1 MSEPNFNKL
10 VFFDTET
17 TGFKPPFII
26 SLAFIAYENGKRSK
40 VGYYVCNPEIHI
52 PYGASKVNGF
62 YDEDVADKPKFW
74 EIWGD
79 IQYHFEDAIYIA
91 HNCRFD
97 ESSLTKTLQ
106 RYDIPI
112 PKHWTCDTV
121 ENAKALI
128 PSTEVENYKL
138 NTLCDY
144 FGISLE
150 NHHIASFDTI
160 ACLRIYN
167 KLVELSNGNLI
178 IRDEV
183 LPN

>member
-17 TGFKPPFII
+17 TGFKPPYII
-26 SLAFIAYENGKRSK
+26 SIAMIAYENGKRTCAK
-40 VGYYVCNPEIHI
+40 YLVCNPDYPIT
-52 PYGASKVNGF
+52 YGASKVNGF
-62 YDEDVADKPKFW
+62 TNESVQDLEEFPA
-74 EIWGD
+74 IWGE
-79 IQYHFEDAIYIA
+79 ISYYFENAIWIG
-91 HNCRFD
+91 HNVNFD
-97 ESSLTKTLQ
+97 QRALSISLS
-106 RYDIPI
+106 RYNGVI

-128 PSTEVENYKL
+128 PSTEVNNYKL

-150 NHHIASFDTI
+150 NHHQASDDTI